1 MNVLNDFTSP
11 QGLAMATATL
21 ARRKSSASKSRPV
34 HRKNHA
40 LVQEIKALLGVE
52 LSLVPNSAFQTR
64 RELYADGLPPL
75 LAAIEERNSS
85 APAGSTSL
93 PPHLARMCATPLLS
107 PEEEQLLFCR
117 MNYLKYRAQN
127 LRSRLSEE
135 TSTGAEVA
143 EVRDLIGRAERI
155 RNYLIE
161 ANTRLVMSI
170 ARKFADTKNSFDDLL
185 SQGLASLMHAVE
197 KFDFDRGY
205 RFSTYATCAV
215 RRDLYRM
222 VMGSKKNRQRF
233 NTGAGELLDAC
244 PQSEPSEPR
253 LGEANLRQLET
264 SVQQMLGQLDER
276 ERRIVEARFGMANP
290 GAKTGAKASYSR
302 LGKELGISKERVRQL
317 ANRAFAQLR
326 GLAEELRL
334 ETLLA

>member
-1 MNVLNDFTSP
+1 
-11 QGLAMATATL
+11 MAIASL
-21 ARRKSSASKSRPV
+21 ARRKSPTTQSRTAQSLPTKSRAAR
-34 HRKNHA
+34 RKNLA
-40 LVQEIKALLGVE
+40 LIQEIKTLLGLE
-52 LSLVPNSAFQTR
+52 LSLVTNKAFQSR
-64 RELYADGLPPL
+64 RDMYAAGLPPL
-75 LAAIEERNSS
+75 LTKIEEQSSS
-85 APAGSTSL
+85 AQPASVTL
-93 PPHLARMCATPLLS
+93 PPHLARMCATPLLT
-107 PEEEQLLFCR
+107 PEEEQQLFCR
-117 MNYLKYRAQN
+117 MNYLKYRAQK
-127 LRSRLSEE
+127 LRSQLSEE
-135 TSTGAEVA
+135 TSTAAEVA
-143 EVRDLIGRAERI
+143 EVRDLIARAERI

-170 ARKFADTKNSFDDLL
+170 ARKFADDRNSFDDLL

-233 NTGAGELLDAC
+233 TTGTGELLDGC
-244 PQSEPSEPR
+244 PQQEPDEPR
-253 LGEANLRQLET
+253 IGEENLRLLES

-276 ERRIVEARFGMANP
+276 ERRIVEARFGMV
-290 GAKTGAKASYSR
+290 KTGAKASYSR